1 MKRVLVR
8 SSSHFYLL
16 AVLEQGGF
24 LKDVGL
30 NPTFEECA
38 MADDADALLLAGEID
53 MISGCHHT
61 PYLHYDDGL
70 PFVYLASSTNSVQ
83 EHLLTREPISSLSD
97 LRDQKIALRPLA
109 KPGVRPDA
117 RGEGHPR
124 ANRQIML
131 EQAGIADS
139 VTFVG
144 YGPDNASNS
153 SRFQS
158 VIDGF
163 ADAAFISDPELS
175 FHGNFGLHVLE
186 LAPLPMISGVTCTTT
201 IDKLKE
207 HAADQMY
214 ERFVMALHRA
224 TKFFK
229 EERDESIAILDRS
242 ADALGLQ
249 DHDEVVRRYE
259 RTANELDPTLTPAAA
274 AIQNAFRIAEF
285 EREGIRDR
293 VNPLALW
300 DLHYVREALSH

>member
-1 MKRVLVR
+1 MNRVLVR

-30 NPTFEECA
+30 SPTFEECA
-38 MADDADALLLAGEID
+38 MADDADEMLLSGEVD

-70 PFVYLASSTNSVQ
+70 PFVYLASSTNAVQ
-83 EHLLTREPISSLSD
+83 EHLLTRQPISSLSD
-97 LRDQKIALRPLA
+97 IAGQKVALRPLA
-109 KPGVRPDA
+109 KPGVRPDM

-131 EQAGIADS
+131 EQAGVAAS
-139 VTFVG
+139 VQFVG
-144 YGPDNASNS
+144 YGPNNAPNS
-153 SRFQS
+153 DRFQS
-158 VIDGF
+158 VTDGF

-175 FHGNFGLHVLE
+175 YHGNFGLHVLE
-186 LAPLPMISGVTCTTT
+186 LDPLPMVSGVTCTTT
-201 IDKLKE
+201 MDKVKE
-207 HAADQMY
+207 HEADQSF
-214 ERFVMALHRA
+214 ERFVLALHRA

-229 EERDESIAILDRS
+229 ENRQESIAIMERS
-242 ADALGLQ
+242 ADELKLQ

-259 RTANELDPTLTPAAA
+259 RTANELDPTLTPTAA
-274 AIQNAFRIAEF
+274 AIKNAFRIAEF
-285 EREGIRDR
+285 ERAGIEDR

-300 DLHYVREALSH
+300 DLHYVRTALSD

>member
-30 NPTFEECA
+30 SPTFEECA
-38 MADDADALLLAGEID
+38 MADDADAMLLSGEVD

-70 PFVYLASSTNSVQ
+70 PFVYLASSTNAVQ
-83 EHLLTREPISSLSD
+83 EHLLTRESISTLSD
-97 LRDQKIALRPLA
+97 ISGQKVALRPLA
-109 KPGVRPDA
+109 KPGVRPDM

-131 EQAGIADS
+131 EQAGIAQT
-139 VTFVG
+139 VQFVG
-144 YGPDNASNS
+144 YGPDDALSNN
-153 SRFQS
+153 RFQS
-158 VIDGF
+158 VTDGF

-175 FHGNFGLHVLE
+175 YHGNFGLHVLE
-186 LAPLPMISGVTCTTT
+186 LKPLPMISGVTCTTT
-201 IDKLKE
+201 LDKVKE
-207 HAADQMY
+207 HEADQSF
-214 ERFVMALHRA
+214 ERFVLALHRA

-229 EERDESIAILDRS
+229 ENREESIAIMERS
-242 ADALGLQ
+242 ADELKLQ

-259 RTANELDPTLTPAAA
+259 RTANELDPTLTPTAA
-274 AIQNAFRIAEF
+274 AIRNAFRIAEF
-285 EREGIRDR
+285 ERAGIAER

-300 DLHYVREALSH
+300 DLHYVRTAIPV